1 MNEQRPLAP
10 KPPHTSPAY
19 ANYVLAVMVLMYTM
33 NYLDRFVLTILVS
46 DIKRDLQLS
55 DSMMG
60 FLMGPAFA
68 LFYVVGGFPIA
79 RWADRGS
86 RRLVI
91 GLGLSFWSLFTALSG
106 LARSASELALARV
119 CIGVGEAAGAAPA
132 HSLISDYFPPER
144 RATALSFF
152 QGGVYLGSMLGLVI
166 GGVLAEPLGW
176 RATFIAVG
184 LPGLAVALLIRWT
197 VREPPRGAFD
207 PPHAAS
213 EKASIRE
220 VVVTLGRKPTFW
232 YVALGAGIASFG
244 GTGLGFWMPTFFERV
259 HDMSKLEIGLR
270 FGIIQ
275 YVSAFLGAILT
286 GRIADWLGG
295 RDLRWYA
302 WVGGISVAMM
312 LPFFTLLLLWP
323 DGREAIYFVIPCGL
337 LSADWAPVAY
347 SVAQNLAP
355 PHMRAMASAFII
367 LFITFLG
374 TGLGP
379 WAVGFLNDWFAP
391 RYGDEAVRWSLLI
404 MLWIC
409 LLGAMLFALAARTI
423 RRDMP
428 AREPLAPGTPD
439 IG

>member
-1 MNEQRPLAP
+1 MDTRATAGTQV
-10 KPPHTSPAY
+10 PHTTPAY

-33 NYLDRFVLTILVS
+33 NYLDRFVLTILVN
-46 DIKRDLQLS
+46 DIKRDLELS

-68 LFYVVGGFPIA
+68 IFYVLGGFPIA
-79 RWADRGS
+79 RWADRSS

-91 GLGLSFWSLFTALSG
+91 GLGLTFWSAFTALSG
-106 LARSASELALARV
+106 LVRNATELAIARV

-132 HSLISDYFPPER
+132 HSLISDYFPPEK

-166 GGVLAEPLGW
+166 GGLLAEPLGW

-207 PPHAAS
+207 PPQSSSQVAS
-213 EKASIRE
+213 VWE
-220 VVVTLGRKPTFW
+220 VVSFLGRKPTFW
-232 YVALGAGIASFG
+232 LIALGAGIASFG

-275 YVSAFLGAILT
+275 YVSAFLGAVLT

-302 WVGGISVAMM
+302 GIGVISVALM
-312 LPFFTLLLLWP
+312 LPFFTALLLWP

-337 LSADWAPVAY
+337 LSAGWAPVAY

-379 WAVGFLNDWFAP
+379 WAVGFLNDWLMP
-391 RYGDEAVRWSLLI
+391 SYGDEAVRWSLLI
-404 MLWIC
+404 MLWTC
-409 LLGAMLFALAARTI
+409 LLGALLFALAARTI

-428 AREPLAPGTPD
+428 GELP
-439 IG
+439 

>member
-1 MNEQRPLAP
+1 MDTRATAGTQV
-10 KPPHTSPAY
+10 PHTTPAY

-33 NYLDRFVLTILVS
+33 NYLDRFVLTILVN
-46 DIKRDLQLS
+46 DIKRDLELS

-68 LFYVVGGFPIA
+68 IFYVIGGFPIA
-79 RWADRGS
+79 RWADRSS
-86 RRLVI
+86 RRMVI
-91 GLGLSFWSLFTALSG
+91 TVGLTFWSAFTALSG
-106 LARSASELALARV
+106 LVRNAMELAIARV

-132 HSLISDYFPPER
+132 HALISDYFPADR

-207 PPHAAS
+207 PPRADTS
-213 EKASIRE
+213 EVSLWAVIT
-220 VVVTLGRKPTFW
+220 TLARKRTFW
-232 YVALGAGIASFG
+232 LVALGAGIASFG
-244 GTGLGFWMPTFFERV
+244 GTGIGFWMPTFFERV

-275 YVSAFLGAILT
+275 YTSAFLGAILT
-286 GRIADWLGG
+286 GWVADRLGG

-302 WVGGISVAMM
+302 RVGGISVSLM
-312 LPFFTLLLLWP
+312 LPFFTMLLLWP

-337 LSADWAPVAY
+337 LSAGWAPVAY

-355 PHMRAMASAFII
+355 PAMRSMASAFII

-379 WAVGFLNDWFAP
+379 WAVGFLNDLLAP
-391 RYGDEAVRWSLLI
+391 RFGDEAVRWSLLV
-404 MLWIC
+404 MLWTC
-409 LLGAMLFALAARTI
+409 LLGALLFALASRTI
-423 RRDMP
+423 RQDMP
-428 AREPLAPGTPD
+428 DVQPAR
-439 IG
+439 

>member
-1 MNEQRPLAP
+1 
-10 KPPHTSPAY
+10 
-19 ANYVLAVMVLMYTM
+19 
-33 NYLDRFVLTILVS
+33 
-46 DIKRDLQLS
+46 
-55 DSMMG
+55 
-60 FLMGPAFA
+60 
-68 LFYVVGGFPIA
+68 VGGFPIA

-91 GLGLSFWSLFTALSG
+91 ALGLSFWSAFTALSG
-106 LARSASELALARV
+106 LVRSATELAVARV

-132 HSLISDYFPPER
+132 HSLLSDYFPPEK

-166 GGVLAEPLGW
+166 GGLLAEPLGW
-176 RATFIAVG
+176 RNTFIAVG
-184 LPGLAVALLIRWT
+184 LPGLGVALLVRFT

-207 PPHAAS
+207 PPRDS
-213 EKASIRE
+213 PQDASIWQVIE
-220 VVVTLGRKPTFW
+220 VLGRKPTFW
-232 YVALGAGIASFG
+232 FVALGAGIASFG

-286 GRIADWLGG
+286 GRVADWLGG

-302 WVGGISVAMM
+302 GVGAISVSLM
-312 LPFFTLLLLWP
+312 LPFFTALLLWS
-323 DGREAIYFVIPCGL
+323 DGRDAIYFVIPCGL
-337 LSADWAPVAY
+337 LSAGWAPVAY

-379 WAVGFLNDWFAP
+379 WAVGILNDWLAP

-404 MLWIC
+404 MLWTC
-409 LLGAMLFALAARTI
+409 LLGSLLFSLAARTI

-428 AREPLAPGTPD
+428 DGLISKLG
-439 IG
+439 